1 MAELSIVIPARN
13 EEWLSR
19 TVEDIVSHIEADTE
33 VIVVLDGAPA
43 NPSIAPHPRV
53 KVIEL
58 PESIGQRGATNL
70 AVRQSTA
77 KYVMKI
83 DAHCA
88 VDQGFDR
95 KMIAGMQDNWT
106 MVPVMRNLHVFN
118 WKCKVC
124 GKERYQGR
132 SGVCECGGEE
142 YKDVVWIPKTNPQS
156 TSYCFDPTPHFQY
169 FNEYKK
175 HPDWNQEYSPTMSLQ
190 GSCFMLTREK
200 YWELNICDE
209 SFGSWGSQGIEV
221 AVKTWLS
228 GGEVRVNKNTWY
240 AHLFRTQGGDFG
252 FPYPLSGTQVAK
264 AKKTARD
271 LFFEGK
277 WDKQVRPLSWLV
289 EKFPNKYWTDE
300 DLAQLKAIEGVK
312 RGAIYYSDG
321 RAPKGIQDTVQA
333 HIAYGIDDIVSC
345 TLVPMEFGRN
355 IHFKGERGYLTMHR
369 QILTALEAST
379 ADIVY
384 FTEHDVVYHSSHF
397 SFIPPQ
403 KDTFYYNTNV
413 WQLRLEDG
421 FAFRT
426 DDCRKL
432 SQLVCYRE
440 LAIEHFKK
448 KVVYLEHKDTSQRM
462 KRAGFEP
469 GTHFRVPEL
478 SGKSE
483 RFESEHPSIDVRHS
497 GNLTRSKWSTDDFR
511 NKKYAEGW
519 QETYNNIEGWD
530 ISDLLNKLRK

>member
-1 MAELSIVIPARN
+1 MRDLSIIIPARN
-13 EEWLSR
+13 EMWLSR
-19 TVEDIVSHIEADTE
+19 TVEDILSHIEADTE
-33 VIVVLDGAPA
+33 IIIVLDGAPA
-43 NPSIAPHPRV
+43 DPPVPVHERV

-58 PESIGQRGATNL
+58 TESIGQRAATNM
-70 AVRQSTA
+70 AVRESTA
-77 KYVMKI
+77 KYIMKI

-95 KMIAGMQDNWT
+95 KMIEGMQDNWT
-106 MVPVMRNLHVFN
+106 MVPAMRNMHVFN
-118 WKCKVC
+118 WVC
-124 GKERYQGR
+124 TNGHSRYQGP
-132 SGVCECGGEE
+132 SGVCTECGEPTE
-142 YKDVVWIPKTNPQS
+142 RDVVWIPKTNPLS

-169 FNEYKK
+169 NNEYKSN
-175 HPDWNQEYSPTMSLQ
+175 PEWNQEYSPTMSLQ

-252 FPYPLSGTQVAK
+252 FPYQLSGTQVAK

-277 WDKQVRPLSWLV
+277 WEKQIHPLSWLV
-289 EKFPNKYWTDE
+289 ERFWPVKGWTDA
-300 DLAQLKAIEGVK
+300 DLSALKAMEGVN

-321 RAPKGIQDTVQA
+321 GAPKGIQDTVQA
-333 HIAYGIDDIVSC
+333 HIKYAIDDIASC
-345 TLVPMEFGRN
+345 TLVPMDMGRN
-355 IHFKGERGYLTMHR
+355 TVLDMERGYITMHR
-369 QILTALEAST
+369 QMLTALEAST

-397 SFIPPQ
+397 SFVPP
-403 KDTFYYNTNV
+403 KRDVFYYNTNI

-421 FAFRT
+421 FMFRT

-432 SQLVCYRE
+432 SQLVCYRDF
-440 LAIEHFKK
+440 AVEHFKK
-448 KVVYLEHKDTSQRM
+448 RLAYLGAGGDMR
-462 KRAGFEP
+462 RLGFEP
-469 GTHFRVPEL
+469 GTQRRVPEL
-478 SGKSE
+478 NAISD
-483 RFESEHPSIDVRHS
+483 RFESEYPNIDVRHTK
-497 GNLTRSKWSTDDFR
+497 NLTPSRWRKDQFR
-511 NKKYAEGW
+511 NKIYTRGW
-519 QETYNNIEGWD
+519 QEAYEVEGWD
-530 ISDLLNKLRK
+530 MEDLLGKLRE